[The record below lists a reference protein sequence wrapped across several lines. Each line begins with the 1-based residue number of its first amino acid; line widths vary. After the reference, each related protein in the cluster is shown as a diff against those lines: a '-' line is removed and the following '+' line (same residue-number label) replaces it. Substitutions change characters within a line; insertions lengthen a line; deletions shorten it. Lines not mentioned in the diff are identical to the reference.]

1 MCANFELC
9 SGFRSKIPPAGSGRW
24 AGERVAEATLARRAS
39 SSVAI
44 YLNMYLKLI
53 NNNHNYQIF
62 ASRSRLRIG
71 RLRFSVWRRRL

>member
-1 MCANFELC
+1 
-9 SGFRSKIPPAGSGRW
+9 
-24 AGERVAEATLARRAS
+24 
-39 SSVAI
+39 
-44 YLNMYLKLI
+44 MYLKLI